1 MRNLVTRVGIL
12 AAVLIVL
19 LAAGTLGFVT
29 LESLPPFDAFYF
41 TIITI
46 ATVGYGDIAPV
57 TVGGR
62 ILSLFIII
70 TGVGTFTALLVSM
83 GGFFWERQANKSR
96 NERTHVLIGLF
107 YSIAGNKLLELCL
120 SADPSSTIVKDKI
133 LVTQDWADKKFNELH
148 KFIKTYNY
156 QIDVDK
162 ADFSQFKVL
171 LMQLTDLLISLLE
184 NPSLMEHELFTSLLR
199 ATFHLREELVLREN
213 VASCSNDDLM
223 HLGNDVKRIYRL
235 LSIVW
240 LRYVHDL
247 RLRFPYLFSL
257 AVRNNPFNDNRC
269 IEIK

>member
-1 MRNLVTRVGIL
+1 MRNLITRVGIL
-12 AAVLIVL
+12 AAVLFVL
-19 LAAGTLGFVT
+19 LLAGTFGFMA
-29 LESLPPFDAFYF
+29 LESLPPFEAFYF

-57 TVGGR
+57 TIGGR

-70 TGVGTFTALLVSM
+70 TGVGTFTALIVSM
-83 GGFFWERQANKSR
+83 GGFFWERRANQNR
-96 NERTHVLIGLF
+96 IERTHVLIGLF
-107 YSIAGNKLLELCL
+107 YSVAGNKLLELCL
-120 SADPSSTIVKDKI
+120 NADPSSRTIKDKI
-133 LVTQDWADKKFNELH
+133 LITQDLADKKFNELQ
-148 KFIKTYNY
+148 KFVKKYHY
-156 QIDVDK
+156 QIDVGK

-171 LMQLTDLLISLLE
+171 LIQLTDLLISLLE

-213 VASCSNDDLM
+213 VVSCGNDDLM
-223 HLGNDVKRIYRL
+223 HLGNDVNRIYRL

-240 LRYVHDL
+240 LSYVHDL

-257 AVRNNPFNDNRC
+257 AIRNNPFNDNRC